1 MRRSDPASGPG
12 LGGIRF
18 AVKGMNHVRRKL
30 LAPLIGS
37 FALVP
42 MVGCEVL
49 LVSGHL
55 GNAASGRRGGAV
67 GVVDHDESGP
77 TGSDRNAD
85 GNYDRLSEPSLERE

>member
-1 MRRSDPASGPG
+1 MRS
-12 LGGIRF
+12 
-18 AVKGMNHVRRKL
+18 KL
-30 LAPLIGS
+30 FTPLIGS

-49 LVSGHL
+49 LVGGHL
-55 GNAASGRRGGAV
+55 GNAAAGRRGGAV

-85 GNYDRLSEPSLERE
+85 GNYDRLTEPSQERE